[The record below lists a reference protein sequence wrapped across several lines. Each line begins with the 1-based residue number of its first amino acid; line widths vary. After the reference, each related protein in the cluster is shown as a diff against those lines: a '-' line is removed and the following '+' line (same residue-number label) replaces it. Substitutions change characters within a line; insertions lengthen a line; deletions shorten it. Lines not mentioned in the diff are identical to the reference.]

1 MNQECFEVLRNHNYG
16 DVMVET
22 EYWFILLAPDQKNIG
37 TCVIALKRHEG
48 DLGNLNDKEWN
59 EFSKIV
65 KSLQSALKKTF
76 NATMFN
82 WGCLMNSSYLKEHP
96 DPHVHWHFIP
106 RYKNKVEFEAVQNQ
120 GFVAPKS
127 KISRRLTFKDPCF
140 GFSTMKSKEG
150 VREIPENVRM
160 KIIKEIKRNLEI

>member
-1 MNQECFEVLRNHNYG
+1 MIHEHFEVLRGHNYG

-22 EYWFILLAPDQKNIG
+22 EYWFILLAPDQKNMG

-48 DLGNLNDKEWN
+48 DLGNLNDEEWN

-106 RYKNKVEFEAVQNQ
+106 RYNNKVEFE
-120 GFVAPKS
+120 G
-127 KISRRLTFKDPCF
+127 LTFKDTCF